1 MASYLTREGDIIE
14 ASSKKELVEK
24 LRSYTSFTQTQR
36 LPVYMDGY
44 AFMVQEIFGKQIS
57 TASVN
62 VFVDDLIKKKILKKL
77 SSSEIK
83 KYQNRQG
90 LK

>member
-1 MASYLTREGDIIE
+1 MNADENIKKLGINLPAAADPVGSYVAT
-14 ASSKKELVEK
+14 K
-24 LRSYTSFTQTQR
+24 
-36 LPVYMDGY
+36 
-44 AFMVQEIFGKQIS
+44 IFGKQIS

>member
-1 MASYLTREGDIIE
+1 
-14 ASSKKELVEK
+14 
-24 LRSYTSFTQTQR
+24 
-36 LPVYMDGY
+36 MDGY
-44 AFMVQEIFGKQIS
+44 AFRVQEIFGKQIS

-62 VFVDDLIKKKILKKL
+62 VFVDDLLKKKILKKL